1 MKLILLTNVKNMERM
16 FAWSEFNGNISNWDV
31 SNVTNM
37 SYMFYDSPLENN
49 PPAWYEN

>member
-1 MKLILLTNVKNMERM
+1 M